1 MSARS
6 RPAERLLPI
15 LSELRM
21 EVRAR
26 SRLAHKLT
34 LKRTA
39 NGTEDY
45 YAHLAGLF
53 DRWIED
59 SDFHTRVVCFA
70 SATEFGMAM
79 QHHAERCQAAA
90 QESGSDA
97 LRALFWA
104 SLRRIQA
111 RRGHAPD
118 MRAPAPPPLAASP
131 EAAPPLQ
138 DLCARCESL
147 RHDARCADG
156 HAALRPVGDVRWRSF
171 GAGVVCQTKEH
182 QCRACNTRWTRRWSV
197 SDPFTG
203 LTVTRHAASIH
214 HDGSIVSSGD

>member
-15 LSELRM
+15 LSQLRM
-21 EVRAR
+21 EVRRAQPR
-26 SRLAHKLT
+26 SPNRLT
-34 LKRTA
+34 LKRAA

-79 QHHAERCQAAA
+79 QHHAEPLPGARPRR
-90 QESGSDA
+90 SGSRCA
-97 LRALFWA
+97 ARAVLGVPA
-104 SLRRIQA
+104 PYPGAA
-111 RRGHAPD
+111 RPPAPD
-118 MRAPAPPPLAASP
+118 MPHPARGRQP
-131 EAAPPLQ
+131 EAAPRIAGPW
-138 DLCARCESL
+138 CARCESL

-156 HAALRPVGDVRWRSF
+156 HAALRLSATSKRSWRGRRVPDQGTPVPRATPDGP
-171 GAGVVCQTKEH
+171 GAG
-182 QCRACNTRWTRRWSV
+182 V

-203 LTVTRHAASIH
+203 WTVTRHAASIH